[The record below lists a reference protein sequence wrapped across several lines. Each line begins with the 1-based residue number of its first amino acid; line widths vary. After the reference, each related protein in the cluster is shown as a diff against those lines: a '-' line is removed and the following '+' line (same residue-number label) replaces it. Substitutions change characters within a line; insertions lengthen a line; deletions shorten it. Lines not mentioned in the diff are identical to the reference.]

1 MEKPAPST
9 GIDGGVAAP
18 PAGFVKR
25 FWAWIVLLFMG
36 MAWGYS
42 ISLAKMAVAGG
53 AHPFG
58 VTLWTSA
65 LSAES

>member
-9 GIDGGVAAP
+9 GIDGGAAAP

-36 MAWGYS
+36 VGWGYS

-53 AHPFG
+53 G
-58 VTLWTSA
+58 RTRSA
-65 LSAES
+65 